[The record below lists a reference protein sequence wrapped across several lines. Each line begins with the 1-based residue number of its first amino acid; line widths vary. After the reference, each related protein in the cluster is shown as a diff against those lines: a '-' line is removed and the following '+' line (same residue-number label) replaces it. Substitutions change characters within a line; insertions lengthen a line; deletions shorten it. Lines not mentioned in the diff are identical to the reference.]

1 MIAHDAFKK
10 TRAHLWWLNHPRLAR
25 KGNTTDGVSVPNCC
39 GFFRYPLF
47 KGTIQHSH
55 NGQDLQDCDGA
66 SRRVHLEPGE
76 PVLRLVRRR
85 AQRERSVHS
94 QHR

>member
-1 MIAHDAFKK
+1 MVFLYRIVVDFSDIRCLKA
-10 TRAHLWWLNHPRLAR
+10 L
-25 KGNTTDGVSVPNCC
+25 
-39 GFFRYPLF
+39 Y
-47 KGTIQHSH
+47 TIQHSH